1 MIAEQ
6 DFILLIRRF
15 NRLNSAHTIVNV
27 RRKLVD
33 YDVVSSDTVETA
45 IKAIVRKSSGESYAM
60 ANGDLF
66 LVMALHNTAQLDD
79 LKAALYAAMNITTEN
94 DQDKAITFYE
104 LPKDYTALR
113 QRANVYVELAN
124 ASEHMGAIQTA
135 TLALQ
140 AHDVQGP
147 LTAWSLNQVEVL
159 LDKIDIKRYVRTQPV
174 YKQDERG
181 VWEKKQIDFFIGI
194 SDLKRERFPR
204 LILDTPERLFLELC
218 SSLDRKLLQEL
229 GSFTKQWEN
238 KNISLNLSVE
248 TALSSV
254 FAQFCQA
261 LPKAARSRVNF
272 EIHRSEVFLNFTTTQ
287 NALNVLK
294 EEGFNVGIDGI
305 TASVLPYIN
314 FKGMNVDFYKINV
327 TKEKWAG
334 MTSPAVME
342 ALKTLPSDKIIFSH
356 CDHDEALQFG
366 QKLGVKCYQGWLI
379 DDVANAIIS

>member
-33 YDVVSSDTVETA
+33 YDVVSSDMVETA
-45 IKAIVRKSSGESYAM
+45 IKNIVRKSSGEVYPM

-66 LVMALHNTAQLDD
+66 LVMPVHNAEQMAD
-79 LKAALYAAMNITTEN
+79 LKAALYAAMEVTTEA
-94 DQDKAITFYE
+94 DQDKVITFYE

-113 QRANVYVELAN
+113 QRANVYVELVN
-124 ASEHMGAIQTA
+124 ASEHMGAIQTV
-135 TLALQ
+135 TQALQ

-147 LTAWSLNQVEVL
+147 LTAWSLNQVELL

-194 SDLKRERFPR
+194 ADLKRERFPR

-218 SSLDRKLLQEL
+218 SSLDRKLLLEL
-229 GSFTKQWEN
+229 GSFTQQWEN

-248 TALSSV
+248 TAFSSV

-261 LPKAARSRVNF
+261 VSKPARRKVNF
-272 EIHRSEVFLNFTTTQ
+272 EIHRSELFLNYTTTQ

-334 MTSPAVME
+334 MNSPAVME
-342 ALKTLPSDKIIFSH
+342 ALKTLPSEKIIFSH
-356 CDHDEALQFG
+356 CDHEEALQFG
-366 QKLGVKCYQGWLI
+366 QKLGVRSYQGWLI